1 MPEARVRSDDP
12 RRALALVVVA
22 FGLRLAWGLA
32 AGVTP
37 GGESFDDAAWYHH
50 TAITLARGGGYLSP
64 FTAHPTAAW
73 PPGYPLV
80 LALGYML
87 AGAGPTTAVVM
98 NAVFG
103 ALTCGFVWQLGST
116 LAGRRSGLVATALTA
131 FFPSHVFFS
140 ALVLSETL
148 FTCLVTG
155 LMLAAV
161 RRLARGD
168 DTGVGGWLVWG
179 LAAGAVALVRAEA
192 VVLTLVPAL
201 SLAVRGAR
209 GASRRVLA
217 ATLVG
222 VVIALAPWTLR
233 NLRVFDAFVPTSTGA
248 GRTLWI
254 GHNPHATGG
263 MDHTIQAA
271 MIGEIVAAGLG
282 LTYPSPAD
290 ELAVD
295 RLLRGQALRF
305 AATHPARELALTPLR
320 AYHLFR
326 GDTSGKSGTSR
337 ERACPA
343 VSGGA
348 PHARRDQQPLL
359 WRRARRALVGLIVRP
374 AEPAAGWRVLDV
386 LMLVWIAI
394 FTLIYAI
401 RASSRAHAARP
412 CSRPWHWC
420 GSPVEARRRA
430 RCGPRG
436 LSRASP
442 RSSWSRAA
450 PSPRSSPPPT

>member
-64 FTAHPTAAW
+64 VTAHPTAAW

-192 VVLTLVPAL
+192 VVLALVPAL

-217 ATLVG
+217 ATLAG

-263 MDHTIQAA
+263 MNQTIQAA

-305 AATHPARELALTPLR
+305 AATHPGRELALTPLR
-320 AYHLFR
+320 AYYLFR
-326 GDTSGKSGTSR
+326 GDHVWEEWYQPGTPRVLPS
-337 ERACPA
+337 PA
-343 VSGGA
+343 
-348 PHARRDQQPLL
+348 ARRTLAAIGNL
-359 WRRARRALVGLIVRP
+359 YYGAVLVLALVGLIVRP

-394 FTLIYAI
+394 FTLIYGDPRFHHVLMPPACVLAAVALV
-401 RASSRAHAARP
+401 RVAGGSAAEELDAVHAA
-412 CSRPWHWC
+412 
-420 GSPVEARRRA
+420 
-430 RCGPRG
+430 
-436 LSRASP
+436 
-442 RSSWSRAA
+442 
-450 PSPRSSPPPT
+450 